1 MGMDNDVSEI
11 KQNISKLIKKEGG
24 AFSVINA
31 VSEVFL
37 HNIHDK
43 SRGNM
48 AGKKEIFRDFHKRNY
63 NEHWSL
69 LDHAMWYPGL
79 IVYHPHQI
87 TQKDMLFL
95 TEECSEH
102 GLNFLIDGSSS
113 RVLGFGVRL
122 IIYNEETTPQQLQ
135 KAASW

>member
-1 MGMDNDVSEI
+1 MGMDNDVSEL

-31 VSEVFL
+31 VNEVFL
-37 HNIHDK
+37 HNIRDE
-43 SRGNM
+43 SRMNM
-48 AGKKEIFRDFHKRNY
+48 AGKKEIFRNFHKRNC
-63 NEHWSL
+63 NEHPRL
-69 LDHAMWYPGL
+69 LDHARWYPGL
-79 IVYHPHQI
+79 IVYHPYQI
-87 TQKDMLFL
+87 TQNDMLFL

-102 GLNFLIDGSSS
+102 GLDFLIDGSSD

-122 IIYNEETTPQQLQ
+122 IIYNEETTPQQFQ